1 MRGQMVRTNPGIDE
15 AATLAAIERIGRI
28 AWKRDPDR
36 LGSQE
41 VLMREYLRRSAV
53 VAVALGTTLNWPWDD
68 AAAYLR
74 LPDIAPDLLPG
85 YVFLD
90 PEPKYAGPDADPL
103 EGKIVELNGRVR
115 RRGAPNGPY
124 AWNNY
129 LWYIRWEAVKN
140 HPALQALNLPDLY
153 DPLITFY
160 ERGGWFHVEQSYL
173 DMDGYNLSFSSKYCA
188 EIAEKPPLVI
198 TPAALDEKDRAVRL
212 VRLVSLYRRVLEQ
225 AQVPSTVIH
234 MTFGGQYTPQRD
246 TEPPLDTYGFV
257 PALLPLWAGRG
268 PMYTGYWKHW
278 FSTRQMTVVEV
289 MVEEGRCTREVARSQ
304 EQLFCEIVLSAMGDA
319 GGMTDNIRGFGKR
332 VDLSPA
338 EMEQIESLWNDWG
351 CEREGLLEMAAFSAN
366 PPLACLDGEEHYSRC
381 TGDFPYDGK
390 SLDEAALRTLCTFEV
405 SHEQL
410 PALAALPYAPP
421 WFPAALQKPVSQTD
435 SPQEPVF
442 NYCLSLKDY
451 SGAWLSLNSSGWT
464 FLTAK
469 AALHR
474 LAEESKEAG
483 LDLLAAAWSAVP
495 HEKNGRT
502 SQSAVY

>member
-1 MRGQMVRTNPGIDE
+1 MVNPGIDE
-15 AATLAAIERIGRI
+15 AATLAAIERIGQI
-28 AWKRDPDR
+28 EWQRDTAR

-53 VAVALGTTLNWPWDD
+53 VAEALGSTLNWPWDD

-74 LPDIAPDLLPG
+74 LPGVDPDLLPG

-90 PEPKYAGPDADPL
+90 PEPKYAGPEADPL
-103 EGKIVELNGRVR
+103 EDNIIALKSRVNTS
-115 RRGAPNGPY
+115 GQIKSSY
-124 AWNNY
+124 AWNSC
-129 LWYIRWEAVKN
+129 LWYIRWEAIKK

-153 DPLITFY
+153 DPLITFH
-160 ERGGWFHVEQSYL
+160 ERGGWFRPEQGYL
-173 DMDGYNLSFSSKYCA
+173 DLDGYNLSFSSRYCA
-188 EIAEKPPLVI
+188 ETAEEPPLAV
-198 TPAALDEKDRAVRL
+198 TPAALDEKDQAA
-212 VRLVSLYRRVLEQ
+212 RLVSLYRRVLEQ

-234 MTFGGQYTPQRD
+234 MTFGGQYTPQRN

-268 PMYTGYWKHW
+268 AMYTGYWKHW

-289 MVEEGRCTREVARSQ
+289 TVENGGVHEIARTPH
-304 EQLFCEIVLSAMGDA
+304 QLFCEIVLSAMGDA
-319 GGMTDNIRGFGKR
+319 GGMTDNIRGFGRR
-332 VDLSPA
+332 VGLSPA
-338 EMEQIESLWNDWG
+338 EMEQIERIWNEWG
-351 CEREGLLEMAAFSAN
+351 SEREGLLEMAPFSAN
-366 PPLACLDGEEHYSRC
+366 PPLACLDGEEDYSRY

-390 SLDEAALRTLCTFEV
+390 PLDEAALRYMCSFEV
-405 SHEQL
+405 NSEQL
-410 PALAALPYAPP
+410 PVLAALPYAPP
-421 WFPAALQKPVSQTD
+421 WFPAALQEPASGTD

-442 NYCLSLKDY
+442 NHCLAQKDF

-474 LAEESKEAG
+474 LAEESKAPG
-483 LDLLAAAWSAVP
+483 SDLLATAWSAVP

-502 SQSAVY
+502 PQSAGY